1 MNIFNEYTEA
11 TRNATMNAM
20 DTQRPFSWL
29 SNREVQEGAYIRH
42 TQHVFHIYKMPR
54 LLLGKFA

>member
-1 MNIFNEYTEA
+1 MNIFNEYTDQTRAA
-11 TRNATMNAM
+11 TSAAM
-20 DTQRPFSWL
+20 DQQRPFSWL
-29 SNREVQEGAYIRH
+29 SNREVQHGVYIRH